1 MTKYIFRSTVEDM
14 YGEVVTEVT
23 TVAHGDLTWTALFD
37 EFANFLRGCGFVL
50 PDGSP
55 DFVDEES

>member
-1 MTKYIFRSTVEDM
+1 MNKYIFRSTVKDRE
-14 YGEVVTEVT
+14 GRVVTEVT
-23 TVAHGDLTWTALFD
+23 TVADGEFTWAELFA

-55 DFVDEES
+55 DFLDEES